1 MLGMTVAMAVMAVV
15 IMWKHFE
22 LREQLLE
29 DQNTELRRHELDEH
43 VARTK
48 EQVAR
53 QTVERA
59 LWMERNFLY
68 YISQEL
74 RKSLA
79 DTGRLA
85 FIIDRMM
92 EMSRYARMREVMLKD
107 RFLVNQTCHEVMD
120 ACQPKV
126 NEGVE
131 LRFVTNLP
139 DHYAVCTNR
148 DCLKK
153 VLELLLDNAA
163 RHTRE
168 GHITLLVMDSP
179 DRKGCLL
186 LSVTDTGEGIP
197 EERQLTAF
205 DLQPSGDR
213 EENLTGAGLY
223 TCKLIIRRLGGIIYV
238 DPHYEKGT
246 RVIFEIK
253 V

>member
-1 MLGMTVAMAVMAVV
+1 MTKVRNKDIPVELPASEAAVRLRPSDRQSV
-15 IMWKHFE
+15 IGIDRQGAFYWNGQPCTTNF
-22 LREQLLE
+22 LLEQLRDLCV
-29 DQNTELRRHELDEH
+29 TAPGRRIRIDMDRD
-43 VARTK
+43 AP
-48 EQVAR
+48 
-53 QTVERA
+53 
-59 LWMERNFLY
+59 F
-68 YISQEL
+68 
-74 RKSLA
+74 
-79 DTGRLA
+79 GRFA
-85 FIIDRMM
+85 
-92 EMSRYARMREVMLKD
+92 
-107 RFLVNQTCHEVMD
+107 EVMD

-186 LSVTDTGEGIP
+186 LSLTDTGEGIP

-223 TCKLIIRRLGGIIYV
+223 TCKLIIRLLGGIIYV